1 MLCVCAAM
9 VCFYFVFFFFKQKT
23 AYEMRISDWSSDV
36 CSSDVFSSDLIL
48 GLPAGLGD
56 LQAWITGLMTYP
68 SLPMAGFTAWA
79 VGAHFAMA
87 SVRIDS
93 RRGLGVN
100 EQFMALAPTGY
111 GKEEIRAPFEI
122 LARELQE
129 TARPTGVP
137 SAWLAA
143 LPKIQ
148 QIGRA
153 HV

>member
-1 MLCVCAAM
+1 
-9 VCFYFVFFFFKQKT
+9 
-23 AYEMRISDWSSDV
+23 
-36 CSSDVFSSDLIL
+36 
-48 GLPAGLGD
+48 
-56 LQAWITGLMTYP
+56 
-68 SLPMAGFTAWA
+68 
-79 VGAHFAMA
+79 MA

-111 GKEEIRAPFEI
+111 GKEEIPAPFEI

-137 SAWLAA
+137 SASLAA

-148 QIGRA
+148 HSAPASQQGLHRISETNPPQTFLADDFAEWLDHSSNDVQPQQDHGHIQPA
-153 HV
+153 NS

>member
-1 MLCVCAAM
+1 
-9 VCFYFVFFFFKQKT
+9 
-23 AYEMRISDWSSDV
+23 
-36 CSSDVFSSDLIL
+36 
-48 GLPAGLGD
+48 
-56 LQAWITGLMTYP
+56 
-68 SLPMAGFTAWA
+68 
-79 VGAHFAMA
+79 MA

-148 QIGRA
+148 HSSPASQQGLPPILETHTPHTFPATEFAEWHEPAR
-153 HV
+153 HNRH

>member
-1 MLCVCAAM
+1 
-9 VCFYFVFFFFKQKT
+9 
-23 AYEMRISDWSSDV
+23 
-36 CSSDVFSSDLIL
+36 
-48 GLPAGLGD
+48 
-56 LQAWITGLMTYP
+56 MTYP

-129 TARPTGVP
+129 KARPTGVP
-137 SAWLAA
+137 AAWLRSEERRGG
-143 LPKIQ
+143 KECVST
-148 QIGRA
+148 GRSRWA
-153 HV
+153 RYH

>member
-1 MLCVCAAM
+1 
-9 VCFYFVFFFFKQKT
+9 
-23 AYEMRISDWSSDV
+23 
-36 CSSDVFSSDLIL
+36 
-48 GLPAGLGD
+48 
-56 LQAWITGLMTYP
+56 MTYP

-137 SAWLAA
+137 SAW
-143 LPKIQ
+143 

-153 HV
+153 HVRTTVTNAQHVCRLLLENKKHVNNLNWTDEKV

>member
-1 MLCVCAAM
+1 
-9 VCFYFVFFFFKQKT
+9 
-23 AYEMRISDWSSDV
+23 
-36 CSSDVFSSDLIL
+36 
-48 GLPAGLGD
+48 
-56 LQAWITGLMTYP
+56 
-68 SLPMAGFTAWA
+68 
-79 VGAHFAMA
+79 MA

-111 GKEEIRAPFEI
+111 GKEEIRAPFEL

-129 TARPTGVP
+129 TARPTGLP

-148 QIGRA
+148 HSVPASQPRLTRILETPPAPTVQIGRPTCRESVGSDGT
-153 HV
+153 H

>member
-1 MLCVCAAM
+1 
-9 VCFYFVFFFFKQKT
+9 
-23 AYEMRISDWSSDV
+23 
-36 CSSDVFSSDLIL
+36 
-48 GLPAGLGD
+48 
-56 LQAWITGLMTYP
+56 MTYP

-93 RRGLGVN
+93 RRGLGVT
-100 EQFMALAPTGY
+100 EQFMALAPPGS

-143 LPKIQ
+143 LPQPQPRAPPSQ
-148 QIGRA
+148 QETGRDSWRA
-153 HV
+153 RGCPYG

>member
-1 MLCVCAAM
+1 
-9 VCFYFVFFFFKQKT
+9 
-23 AYEMRISDWSSDV
+23 MRRRSPRSTRTHTLVPYTTLFRS
-36 CSSDVFSSDLIL
+36 
-48 GLPAGLGD
+48 G
-56 LQAWITGLMTYP
+56 ITGLMTYP

-148 QIGRA
+148 HSPPDRKR
-153 HV
+153 VV